1 MATGSFLAL
10 APNST
15 RSGEARLF
23 LEMGALVNDVSG
35 SQTAQS
41 DIDKVLKADP
51 KFLPAL
57 MAQAALLT
65 KEGDS
70 EGAIEIYKTVLQRFP
85 DFAPAQK
92 HLRIPLP
99 TDRRKAR

>member
-1 MATGSFLAL
+1 MLYNLASAAYCMGKVEEAEQSMQRFLAL

-35 SQTAQS
+35 SQTARS

-65 KEGDS
+65 TEGQS
-70 EGAIEIYKTVLQRFP
+70 
-85 DFAPAQK
+85 
-92 HLRIPLP
+92 
-99 TDRRKAR
+99 

>member
-1 MATGSFLAL
+1 MQRFLAL

-15 RSGEARLF
+15 QSGEARLF

-35 SQTAQS
+35 SQTARS

-65 KEGDS
+65 KEGQS
-70 EGAIEIYKTVLQRFP
+70 EGAIEHLQGRV
-85 DFAPAQK
+85 AA
-92 HLRIPLP
+92 LP
-99 TDRRKAR
+99 